1 MTSEECWGIS
11 HSDGAG
17 RKLFQGKIKGVQD
30 GTNGTGQSERV
41 DVCVRERSYPVLP
54 GSVCGSNGEA
64 LLREPVIMAAVIGPV
79 WVPVVSSAIGGI
91 MAITGGIV
99 TQLIIAGKEKR
110 AHERKIASER
120 AYLGSQLLVSLMEFR
135 DRCRDFADCPAWPGM
150 MIPEHP
156 SILYLGTVN
165 GDWSVLP
172 GALLLRTR
180 RLPVLQEK
188 LIRSLI
194 IALRN
199 TAVVLSMWPS
209 PQNATGYW
217 RGNVRR

>member
-1 MTSEECWGIS
+1 
-11 HSDGAG
+11 
-17 RKLFQGKIKGVQD
+17 
-30 GTNGTGQSERV
+30 
-41 DVCVRERSYPVLP
+41 
-54 GSVCGSNGEA
+54 
-64 LLREPVIMAAVIGPV
+64 MAAVIGPV
-79 WVPVVSSAIGGI
+79 WVPVVSSAVGGI

-188 LIRSLI
+188 INPFLDHCFEKHGGGTEYVAIATERYRVLEGECTALITELG
-194 IALRN
+194 
-199 TAVVLSMWPS
+199 VLCRLPVEAHLSES
-209 PQNATGYW
+209 P
-217 RGNVRR
+217 